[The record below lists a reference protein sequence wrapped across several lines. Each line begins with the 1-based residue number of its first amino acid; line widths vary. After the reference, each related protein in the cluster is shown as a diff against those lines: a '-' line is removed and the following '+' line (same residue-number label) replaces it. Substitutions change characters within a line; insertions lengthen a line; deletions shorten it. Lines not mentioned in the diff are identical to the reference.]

1 MSNSDDIQ
9 GIDGSSAIE
18 GPATLRPPP
27 DPERLREL
35 DEAAAKFE
43 GQKRWQDLI
52 KTLQAKVELLDD
64 KYERVAVL
72 ERIAGIYLE
81 RFSNQAE
88 AIKANEQIL
97 DVDAENARAIDY
109 LKSMYEKRKDWDKL
123 LRILRREVAA
133 APASQQLDQYLG
145 LARFVTE
152 KVKRPEVCTEMW
164 EEVLA
169 RDPGHPEALTQLAGF
184 YEKSKDYAKLAE
196 VLRSQAAM
204 TADVPQRIQLLV
216 KLGLI
221 AGDRLNDDVIAVEAW
236 RGVMALDPN
245 DRRAQ
250 EALKKRY
257 LAMHAW
263 DELETFYAESGKWDE
278 LIRLLEREAE
288 NPAADDATKVSLFGK
303 VAQLWEVRKEKVDRA
318 ARYLEKVLE
327 IDPAN
332 RDAALR
338 LVPMYTAANDA
349 KRLATA
355 LEVKRLGDAHGAEQV
370 DTLRRLGELYEAAL
384 GEGALAFERFRDAL
398 AQAPSEPRSVVDL
411 ERAAALT
418 GRWREAQNALD
429 SAIADATV
437 GDAARVT
444 LRLRAGSILAAHLDD
459 VDGAVAQYRAVLA
472 GDEAHPE
479 ALAALESMLRA
490 HGQWAE
496 LLNVLDRRLEIVG
509 DGETRK
515 ALLLDVVHV
524 AEERLQNLPRAVE
537 AATAIVA
544 EFGDDPEALAA
555 LARLYEK
562 QEQWPQL
569 AEALRRELDVHDA
582 LGDDAK
588 GTAIRFHLATVTQQR
603 LGQAAEALELY
614 RSVLASAP
622 EHDGARQALEG
633 LLRDPSL
640 RHAAAEV
647 LQPVY
652 ELRGDWEALVRA
664 LEILVAEGDDKAER
678 VALLQRIGAVCATEL
693 GQAPRALEAYGRA
706 FQEDPSNAE
715 VTETL
720 MRVSEAVDGWPQVV
734 VLLREAAEQHAG
746 TTLGRDLYVR
756 VAEIEGRFLGNVQNA
771 VTALER
777 VLASN
782 PGDVAV
788 LEALERTWRS
798 AGRWPEVLATLR
810 RRLEVTADPEEYD
823 RVQAEIAAVQDERL
837 GDADASVATY
847 HAMLE
852 RDPTNALALAALDR
866 MFTRLGKWTE
876 LADNLAQ
883 QVSLAAEGEGRA
895 ALQFRLAEVQDQR
908 LGNREAA
915 IEILREVVTREES
928 SERAAA
934 ALEAMLGDATYT
946 ATVVDTLEPV
956 YRASGAWER
965 LVHAL
970 DVQAGLSERATK
982 VDLLHRVAELRET
995 ALDDGAGAFGALT
1008 QALTEDP
1015 SREDTLNGLD
1025 RLARSLEIDR
1035 AFVEVIEARI
1045 AALGEGGDDVE
1056 VRVALHRRA
1065 SAVSEE
1071 RLRDLDRAIGHEV
1084 AALAVQPGNLDAV
1097 SSLERLYQLTDR
1109 PKELTETLVRKAEIL
1124 DDLDERKSYLWRAA
1138 EIYETVLNDVDGAV
1152 RTYARI
1158 VEVDDS
1164 EVAALD
1170 ALIRIFVTGQRW
1182 PELLAAYEKKA
1193 ALISDADEKKRLFF
1207 EVAAVYES
1215 ELHDNDRAIDAYNHV
1230 LELDPTD
1237 LLAIQK
1243 LDALYTAQGRWQD
1256 LLSVLEREAELAAD
1270 PDEVASYRFR
1280 VAKLHEGNLADVP
1293 RAVEIYREI
1302 VETIPDHAPSV
1313 GALTAILRGDRAPLA
1328 AAAVLEPVFSA
1339 SGAYEPLVEVLEVEV
1354 RHTDDVP
1361 RKLELL
1367 QRIADVNESALD
1379 RPEAAFDAMARAV
1392 ALDPRVEENLGNF
1405 ERLAE
1410 GLSRWDTVVAV
1421 YDGAVASLADD
1432 PYRHVEL
1439 LLRVGQIHEVQ
1450 RADADAA
1457 ISRYRAVLEV
1467 DAGNASALRAL
1478 DRLYEALE
1486 QWPQVAEVLRR
1497 ELTLS
1502 DLSPDDAVSL
1512 RYRLGQVLEHRLGD
1526 PAGALAVYREIIDVQ
1541 ADHAETVAALEAMF
1555 ARGVLRAEVAAALD
1569 PLYRMYEDWEK
1580 LADLQ
1585 ARTLDLIPEA
1595 GDRVLA
1601 MRGIAEILEEKRA
1614 DAVGAFEWLGRAVK
1628 EAPLDDRSL
1637 TEVERLAAAT
1647 GAWDDLTNVYADV
1660 VEAESTTDDVRVV
1673 IGKRLARVHE
1683 EERSDLPSA
1692 EGAYQFVLDV
1702 APLDPDALE
1711 SLDRLHTAS
1720 GEAEKLVT
1728 VLSRRAQI
1736 TEDPEEKVG
1745 HTLRLAGLLR
1755 DDLGRVD
1762 DAVVQY
1768 RAVVETIDAR
1778 NRPSLDAL
1786 EAIYASQERWPE
1798 LYAVQERKLD
1808 AADSDEER
1816 AETYTRMAS
1825 IAQDY
1830 LGRPDDAVKLY
1841 EQVLVIRGEEAETL
1855 SAIAALHEA
1864 AGRWQDL
1871 IDVLERQLGSEADSD
1886 RRVEIAL
1893 RVAAVY
1899 LEKLGDV
1906 ERAIEGYR
1914 RVLDIESAS
1923 FEALRALAA
1932 IYRQGQRWDELVVTL
1947 QTLIALGTATLEN
1960 DEIKAAWSELGTI
1973 YWTVLGQGDESVDA
1987 WRNAL
1992 EVDPADA
1999 TSLAALLV
2007 IHTAREEW
2015 REVVDVLG
2023 RQAAGA
2029 DDAETKVALHLQAAD
2044 VWEQRI
2050 GEPDGA
2056 RASYEA
2062 VLEVDALHGRAFTAL
2077 ESLHREAARWDELS
2091 GLYVARH
2098 DKLAEDGNVAEAV
2111 PFMVRAAKVFD
2122 TELGDRE
2129 QAFAAAQIAFEEDV
2143 TNPEAIAALE
2153 AITGASSKWNELLK
2167 TTMEAYTAEPAGA
2180 RKTQL
2185 GLHAAKWYGLELGH
2199 PEWAIP
2205 IYTQILAA
2213 EPGNLQALRSQ
2224 GELYRRLGQWQPLA
2238 KTLQRAV
2245 EVARSPEDRRTAHVQ
2260 LGEVYEKSLKQPQQA
2275 VEQFHAA
2282 LAIDATDGA
2291 ALAALA
2297 RVHAAAEDWPALVDV
2312 LRRHV
2317 ASVADPAEA
2326 AELRMRVGSVLED
2339 RTGDLE
2345 GAAAEYAAVLEADP
2359 VNLAAMRGLEG
2370 IYARLGRSQE
2380 LLGVLEQQLEVVSTE
2395 RERIKLLTR
2404 IGAMLEEEFV
2414 RPALAIE
2421 RFERVLEIDPSHDPS
2436 LRALERLYRQTGQ
2449 WNELIATLE
2458 RHLTAT
2464 GERRDRV
2471 PVFLQMGRVYADE
2484 KRDLEHAE
2492 DAFLNVLQIDAENVD
2507 ALDALARIYES
2518 RNDWHRATDMLEQL
2532 AQFVAGDTA
2541 KAVELRVRVGKIAET
2556 SLGDELRAVD
2566 QYQAALDL
2574 DPAHL
2579 PALEALRAIATRR
2592 EDWYEVA
2599 RYLDREQAA
2608 TELPRTRAKLLTEL
2622 GRVNAQHLDDQA
2634 QSISCYEEALRCD
2647 PDQEEAAWP
2656 LCNFYVAEQ
2665 RWADAEPLAEML
2677 TRRASRRDPAE
2688 QLQIQLTMGRVAVAL
2703 GKGDRA
2709 IKAFTAAQ
2717 ALDRAN
2723 VESISALALAYF
2735 EKQDWDNAFK
2745 HYQVL
2750 LVHHKDELDA
2760 EARADLYYRLGV
2772 VKSAQGDRRRAAN
2785 FLEKSLEEY
2794 PGYRPAL
2801 GALIDT
2807 HSAGAEWEQ
2816 AIGYRTQLL
2825 DMEDDEEKR
2834 FAMLQEIGGLWQ
2846 DKAKNTQKAIQAF
2859 AGAAELKPRDHV
2871 LLHKLLGLYTEAKQ
2885 WSKVIEV
2892 VQRISDLETNA
2903 ERKARYAYSIASIY
2917 NQELKNPDEALTFY
2931 NQALDFNPSELK
2943 PFAKVN
2949 EILQAR
2955 RDWRSLSRAYKRMIE
2970 RVAGKPDSRDLEF
2983 SLLHPLGLIYRDR
2996 LNENDKALAVFKLA
3010 SERKPDDLTEH
3021 KIVAE
3026 LAMRVGDIPES
3037 IARWQTIAAQ
3047 DMGNSEA
3054 LHAIY
3059 DLYYQSHQHD
3069 KAWCVAATTAFLLRD
3084 RAREDLRAFF
3094 EQYRPRKPLAP
3105 TGRLTEEHWVKQLFH
3120 PNEDPVVGKIFASIL
3135 GAVRRA
3141 KVKPLQQFGFTQKE
3155 LQDPANTTVALVRSL
3170 AQSSQALNLPL
3181 PSIFL
3186 KPQQQGGLGY
3196 VPSEPIASFAGAGL
3210 LSGLRPEELAFVAAK
3225 HMTYYRNEHYIRVL
3239 LPTTQEL
3246 TVMLLA
3252 AIKLVKSDQDVP
3264 AESAQAAQTL
3274 APLLATDPIAVEGLR
3289 KVVRYFLE
3297 QGGASNIK
3305 KWYQSVEL
3313 TAARAGFLMCGDL
3326 EIARKMLALE
3336 PGLPGDLAPAEKLKD
3351 VVQFS
3356 MSETYFSLREGLGI
3370 NFQVQSASY

>member
-9 GIDGSSAIE
+9 GIDGSNALEAST
-18 GPATLRPPP
+18 TLRPPP
-27 DPERLREL
+27 DPDRLREL
-35 DEAAAKFE
+35 DETAAKFE

-52 KTLQAKVELLDD
+52 KTLQAKSEILDD
-64 KYERVAVL
+64 RDERVAL
-72 ERIAGIYLE
+72 HERIAGIYLE

-88 AIKANEQIL
+88 AIKANEHIL
-97 DVDAENARAIDY
+97 DIDPENARAIDY

-204 TADVPQRIQLLV
+204 TADVAQRVQLLV

-221 AGDRLNDDVIAVEAW
+221 AGDRLNDDAIAVEAW
-236 RGVMALDPN
+236 RGVLVLDPN

-257 LAMHAW
+257 LTMHAW
-263 DELETFYAESGKWDE
+263 DELEQFYAESGKWDE

-288 NPAADDATKVSLFGK
+288 NPAADDATKVSLFAK

-355 LEVKRLGDAHGAEQV
+355 LEVKRLGDAPGVEQV
-370 DTLRRLGELYEAAL
+370 DTLRKLGELYEGPL
-384 GEGALAFERFRDAL
+384 GEGALAFDRFRDAL
-398 AQAPSEPRSVVDL
+398 AQAPSDERSVADL

-418 GRWREAQNALD
+418 GRWREAQNALEA
-429 SAIADATV
+429 AIADASV
-437 GDAARVT
+437 DEAARVG
-444 LRLRAGSILAAHLDD
+444 LRLRSGSILAAHLDD
-459 VDGAVAQYRAVLA
+459 VDGAVAQYRAVLS
-472 GDEAHPE
+472 GDPAHPE

-496 LLNVLDRRLEIVG
+496 LLNVLDRRLEIVT

-515 ALLLDVVHV
+515 ALLLDVVRV

-555 LARLYEK
+555 LSRLYEK

-569 AEALRRELDVHDA
+569 AEVLRRELEVHEAYADE
-582 LGDDAK
+582 AK
-588 GTAIRFHLATVTQQR
+588 VTAIRFHLATVTQQR
-603 LGQAAEALELY
+603 LAQPTEALGLY
-614 RSVLASAP
+614 REVLASAP
-622 EHDGARQALEG
+622 DHDGARQALEG

-678 VALLQRIGAVCATEL
+678 VALLQRIGSVAATEL

-715 VTETL
+715 VTDTL

-734 VLLREAAEQHAG
+734 VLFREAAEQQAG
-746 TTLGRDLYVR
+746 TPLGRDLYVR

-777 VLASN
+777 VLESN

-837 GDADASVATY
+837 NDADASVATY

-852 RDPTNALALAALDR
+852 RDPTNAIALTALDR
-866 MFTRLGKWTE
+866 MFTRLGKWPS
-876 LADNLAQ
+876 LAENLAQ
-883 QVSLAAEGEGRA
+883 QVSLAPDGESRA

-928 SERAAA
+928 TDRAVA

-956 YRASGAWER
+956 YRERGAWDR

-970 DVQAGLSERATK
+970 EVQAGLSERAAK

-995 ALDDGAGAFGALT
+995 ALDDGAGAFVALS
-1008 QALTEDP
+1008 QALTEDS
-1015 SREDTLNGLD
+1015 SREDTLAGLD
-1025 RLARSLEIDR
+1025 RLARSLEIDGD
-1035 AFVEVIEARI
+1035 FVEVIEARI
-1045 AALGEGGDDVE
+1045 GALEEGDPD

-1124 DDLDERKSYLWRAA
+1124 DDLDERKAYLWRAA
-1138 EIYETVLNDVDGAV
+1138 EIYETVLNDVEGAV
-1152 RTYARI
+1152 GTYRRI

-1302 VETIPDHAPSV
+1302 LETIPDHAPSI
-1313 GALTAILRGDRAPLA
+1313 GALTAILRGDGAPLA
-1328 AAAVLEPVFSA
+1328 AAAVLESVYSA
-1339 SGAYEPLVEVLEVEV
+1339 AGSFEPLVEVLEVQV
-1354 RHTDDVP
+1354 RHTEDVP
-1361 RKLELL
+1361 AKLELL

-1421 YDGAVASLADD
+1421 YDAAVGALADD

-1457 ISRYRAVLEV
+1457 IERYRAVLEV
-1467 DAGNASALRAL
+1467 DASNASALRAL
-1478 DRLYEALE
+1478 DRLYDALE

-1502 DLSPDDAVSL
+1502 DLSPDDAVAL
-1512 RYRLGQVLEHRLGD
+1512 RYRLGQVLEHRLAD
-1526 PAGALAVYREIIDVQ
+1526 PAGALAAYREIIDVQ
-1541 ADHAETVAALEAMF
+1541 ADHADTVAALEGMF
-1555 ARGVLRAEVAAALD
+1555 ARDVLRAEVAATLD
-1569 PLYRMYEDWEK
+1569 PLYRMSEDWEK

-1585 ARTLDLIPEA
+1585 ARTLDLIPDV

-1601 MRGIAEILEEKRA
+1601 MRGIAEILEEKRG
-1614 DAVGAFEWLGRAVK
+1614 DAAGAFAWLGRAVK

-1637 TEVERLAAAT
+1637 SEVERLAATT

-1660 VEAESTTDDVRVV
+1660 VEAETSTDEVRVA

-1683 EERSDLPSA
+1683 EERGDLASA

-1702 APLDPDALE
+1702 APLDADALE
-1711 SLDRLHTAS
+1711 ALDRLHTAS
-1720 GEAEKLVT
+1720 GEAEKLVV

-1736 TEDPEEKVG
+1736 IADPEEKVV
-1745 HTLRLAGLLR
+1745 HTLRLAAILR

-1762 DAVVQY
+1762 EAVVQY
-1768 RAVVETIDAR
+1768 RAVIEGVDAR

-1786 EAIYASQERWPE
+1786 EAIYTAQERWAD
-1798 LYAVQERKLD
+1798 LYSVQERKLD

-1816 AETYTRMAS
+1816 AETYTNMAR
-1825 IAQDY
+1825 IAESY

-1871 IDVLERQLGSEADSD
+1871 IDVLERQLGSESDSD

-1914 RVLDIESAS
+1914 RVLDIEPAS
-1923 FEALRALAA
+1923 FDALRALAA
-1932 IYRQGQRWDELVVTL
+1932 IYRHGQRWDELVVTL
-1947 QTLIALGTATLEN
+1947 QTLISLGTATLEN

-1973 YWTVLGQGDESVDA
+1973 YWTVLGNGEESIDA

-1992 EVDPADA
+1992 EIDPTDA
-1999 TSLAALLV
+1999 ASLSALLV
-2007 IHTAREEW
+2007 IHSAREEW

-2023 RQAAGA
+2023 RQAAVA
-2029 DDAETKVALHLQAAD
+2029 EDPETKVALHLQAAD

-2062 VLEVDALHGRAFTAL
+2062 VLEADALHERAFTAL
-2077 ESLHREAARWDELS
+2077 EALHREAARWDELS
-2091 GLYVARH
+2091 ALYVARH

-2153 AITGASSKWNELLK
+2153 AITGASSKWNDLLK
-2167 TTMEAYTAEPAGA
+2167 TTMESYTAEPAGP

-2213 EPGNLQALRSQ
+2213 EPGNLHALRSQ

-2245 EVARSPEDRRTAHVQ
+2245 EVARSPEDRRAAHVQ
-2260 LGEVYEKSLKQPQQA
+2260 LGEVYEKSLKQPAQA
-2275 VEQFHAA
+2275 VEQFHSA

-2297 RVHAAAEDWPALVDV
+2297 RVHAAAEDWPALVEV

-2317 ASVADPAEA
+2317 ASVTDPAEA

-2339 RTGDLE
+2339 RIGDLE
-2345 GAAAEYAAVLEADP
+2345 GAAAEYATVLSADP
-2359 VNLAAMRGLEG
+2359 TNLAAMRGLEG

-2380 LLGVLEQQLEVVSTE
+2380 LLAVLEQQLEVVSTE

-2404 IGAMLEEEFV
+2404 IGEMLEEEFV

-2436 LRALERLYRQTGQ
+2436 LRALERLYRHTGQ

-2484 KRDLEHAE
+2484 KRDVEHAE
-2492 DAFLNVLQIDAENVD
+2492 DAFLNVLQIDPENVD
-2507 ALDALARIYES
+2507 ALDALSRIYET
-2518 RNDWHRATDMLEQL
+2518 RGDWHRATDMLEQL
-2532 AQFVAGDTA
+2532 AQYVASDPA

-2566 QYQAALDL
+2566 QYQAALDI

-2634 QSISCYEEALRCD
+2634 QSIRCYEEALRCD
-2647 PDQEEAAWP
+2647 ADQEEAAWP
-2656 LCNFYVAEQ
+2656 LCNYYVSEQ

-2688 QLQIQLTMGRVAVAL
+2688 QLQIQLTMGRIAVAL

-2709 IKAFTAAQ
+2709 IKAFAAAH

-2723 VESISALALAYF
+2723 VEAISALALAYF
-2735 EKQDWDNAFK
+2735 DKQDWDNAFK

-2785 FLEKSLEEY
+2785 FLEKALEEY

-2807 HSAGAEWEQ
+2807 HSAGSEWEQ

-2834 FAMLQEIGGLWQ
+2834 FAMLQEIGALWQ

-2871 LLHKLLGLYTEAKQ
+2871 LLHKLLGLYTESKQ
-2885 WSKVIEV
+2885 WSKVIDV
-2892 VQRISDLETNA
+2892 VQRISDLETNQ

-2931 NQALDFNPSELK
+2931 NQALDFNPAELK

-2949 EILQAR
+2949 EILTAR
-2955 RDWRSLSRAYKRMIE
+2955 KDWKSLERGYRAMLKRIIN
-2970 RVAGKPDSRDLEF
+2970 KPDSKELEF
-2983 SLLHPLGLIYRDR
+2983 SLLHALGLIYRDR
-2996 LNENDKALAVFKLA
+2996 LMQPDAALRAFQMA
-3010 SERKPDDLTEH
+3010 SERKPEDLQEH
-3021 KIVAE
+3021 KILAE
-3026 LAMRVGDIPES
+3026 LAARMGNTTEAVT
-3037 IARWQTIAAQ
+3037 RWQTIAQQ
-3047 DMGNSEA
+3047 DVGNAEA
-3054 LHAIY
+3054 MHAIY

-3069 KAWCVAATTAFLLRD
+3069 KAWCVAATTSFLLRD

-3094 EQYRPRKPLAP
+3094 EQYRPRKPLQP
-3105 TGRLTEEHWVKQLFH
+3105 TGRLTEENWVKQLFH
-3120 PNEDPVVGKIFASIL
+3120 PNEDPVVGKIFAAIL

-3264 AESAQAAQTL
+3264 PESAQAAQTL
-3274 APLLATDPIAVEGLR
+3274 APLLAQDPIAVEGLR
-3289 KVVRYFLE
+3289 KVVKYFLE
-3297 QGGASNIK
+3297 QGGSSNIK

-3326 EIARKMLALE
+3326 EITRKMLGME

-3351 VVQFS
+3351 VILFS
-3356 MSETYFSLREGLGI
+3356 MSETYFSLRETLGI

>member
-9 GIDGSSAIE
+9 GIDASTALE

-27 DPERLREL
+27 DPDRLREL
-35 DEAAAKFE
+35 DETAAKFE
-43 GQKRWQDLI
+43 AQKRWQDLI
-52 KTLQAKVELLDD
+52 KTLQAKSELLDERA
-64 KYERVAVL
+64 ERVAL
-72 ERIAGIYLE
+72 YERIAGIYLE

-97 DVDAENARAIDY
+97 DIDPENAKAIDY

-221 AGDRLNDDVIAVEAW
+221 AGDRLNDDAIAVEAW

-263 DELETFYAESGKWDE
+263 DELEHFYAESGKWDE

-288 NPAADDATKVSLFGK
+288 NPAADDATKVSLFAK

-355 LEVKRLGDAHGAEQV
+355 LEVKRLGDAPGAEQV
-370 DTLRRLGELYEAAL
+370 DTLRRLGELYEGAL
-384 GEGALAFERFRDAL
+384 GEGGLAFDRFRDAL

-418 GRWREAQNALD
+418 GRWREAENALE
-429 SAIADATV
+429 SAIANPAVDE
-437 GDAARVT
+437 AARVT

-459 VDGAVAQYRAVLA
+459 VEGAGTQYRAVLA
-472 GDEAHPE
+472 GDAAHPE
-479 ALAALESMLRA
+479 ALAALESLLRA

-496 LLNVLDRRLEIVG
+496 LLNVLDRRLEIV
-509 DGETRK
+509 DEAATRK

-537 AATAIVA
+537 AATAIVT

-562 QEQWPQL
+562 QEQWSPL
-569 AEALRRELDVHDA
+569 AEVLRRELDVHEA
-582 LGDDAK
+582 LGDDAAA
-588 GTAIRFHLATVTQQR
+588 TAIRFHLATVTQLR
-603 LGQAAEALELY
+603 LGQAAQALELY
-614 RSVLASAP
+614 RAVLATAP

-633 LLRDPSL
+633 LLRDPTL

-664 LEILVAEGDDKAER
+664 LEILVAEGDDRAER
-678 VALLQRIGAVCATEL
+678 VALLQRIGAVTATEL

-706 FQEDPSNAE
+706 FQEDPANAE

-720 MRVSEAVDGWPQVV
+720 MRVSEAVEGWPQVV
-734 VLLREAAEQHAG
+734 VLFREAAEQHAG
-746 TTLGRDLYVR
+746 TSLGRDLYVR

-777 VLASN
+777 VLESN

-798 AGRWPEVLATLR
+798 ANRWPEVLATLR
-810 RRLEVTADPEEYD
+810 RRLEVTSDPEEYD
-823 RVQAEIAAVQDERL
+823 RVQSEIAVVQDERL
-837 GDADASVATY
+837 NDADASVATY

-866 MFTRLGKWTE
+866 MFTRLGKWPE
-876 LADNLAQ
+876 LAENLAQ
-883 QVSLAAEGEGRA
+883 QVSLAADGESRS
-895 ALQFRLAEVQDQR
+895 ALQFRLAEVQDQK
-908 LGNREAA
+908 LNHREAA

-928 SERAAA
+928 AARAVD
-934 ALEAMLGDATYT
+934 ALEAFLGDPAYT

-956 YRASGAWER
+956 YRASGAWDR
-965 LVHAL
+965 LVLAL
-970 DVQAGLSERATK
+970 EVQAGLSEKATK

-995 ALDDGAGAFGALT
+995 ALDDGAGAFVALS

-1015 SREDTLNGLD
+1015 SREDTLTGLD

-1035 AFVEVIEARI
+1035 DFVEVIEARI
-1045 AALGEGGDDVE
+1045 GALDEGDAD

-1084 AALAVQPGNLDAV
+1084 AALAVQPANVDAV

-1124 DDLDERKSYLWRAA
+1124 DDLDERKAYLWRAA
-1138 EIYETVLNDVDGAV
+1138 EIYETVLNDVEGAV
-1152 RTYARI
+1152 RTYRRI

-1170 ALIRIFVTGQRW
+1170 SLIRIFVTGQRW

-1193 ALISDADEKKRLFF
+1193 ALISDAEEKKRLYF

-1243 LDALYTAQGRWQD
+1243 LDALFTAQGRWQD
-1256 LLSVLEREAELAAD
+1256 LLSVLEREADLSAD

-1280 VAKLHEGNLADVP
+1280 VAKLYEGNLADVN

-1313 GALTAILRGDRAPLA
+1313 GALTAILRGTEAPLA
-1328 AAAVLEPVFSA
+1328 AAGVLEPLLSA
-1339 SGAYEPLVEVLEVEV
+1339 SGAFEPLVEVLEVEV

-1421 YDGAVASLADD
+1421 YDAAVDSLHDD

-1450 RADADAA
+1450 RSDADAA
-1457 ISRYRAVLEV
+1457 ITRYRKVLDV

-1486 QWPQVAEVLRR
+1486 QWPQVAEILRR
-1497 ELTLS
+1497 ELGLS
-1502 DLSPDDAVSL
+1502 DLSPDDAVAL
-1512 RYRLGQVLEHRLGD
+1512 RYRLGQALEHRLGD

-1555 ARGVLRAEVAAALD
+1555 ARGVLRAEVAATLD

-1601 MRGIAEILEEKRA
+1601 MRGIAEILEEKRS
-1614 DAVGAFEWLGRAVK
+1614 DAAGAFGWLGRAVK

-1660 VEAESTTDDVRVV
+1660 VEAESSTDEIRVA

-1683 EERSDLPSA
+1683 EERGDLPSA

-1702 APLDPDALE
+1702 APLDADALE
-1711 SLDRLHTAS
+1711 SLDRLHSAS

-1728 VLSRRAQI
+1728 VLTRRAQI
-1736 TEDPEEKVG
+1736 TEDPEEKVT

-1768 RAVVETIDAR
+1768 RAVIEKVDPR

-1786 EAIYASQERWPE
+1786 EAIYAAQERWPD

-1816 AETYTRMAS
+1816 AETYTRMAR
-1825 IAQDY
+1825 IAESY

-1855 SAIAALHEA
+1855 SAVAALHES

-1899 LEKLGDV
+1899 LERLGDV

-1914 RVLDIESAS
+1914 RVLDIEPAS

-1932 IYRQGQRWDELVVTL
+1932 IYRHGQRWDELVVTL

-1973 YWTVLGQGDESVDA
+1973 YWTTLGQGDESVDA

-1999 TSLAALLV
+1999 TALAALLV
-2007 IHTAREEW
+2007 IHAAREEW

-2029 DDAETKVALHLQAAD
+2029 DDAAAKVALHLQAAD
-2044 VWEQRI
+2044 VWEQRL

-2062 VLEVDALHGRAFTAL
+2062 VLEVDPLHGRAFTAL
-2077 ESLHREAARWDELS
+2077 ESLHRAAGRWDELS

-2122 TELGDRE
+2122 VELGDRE

-2143 TNPEAIAALE
+2143 TNAEAIAALE
-2153 AITGASSKWNELLK
+2153 AITGAGGKWNDLLK
-2167 TTMEAYTAEPAGA
+2167 TTMEAYTAEPVGP

-2213 EPGNLQALRSQ
+2213 EPGNLHALRSQ

-2245 EVARSPEDRRTAHVQ
+2245 EVARSPEDRRSAHVQ
-2260 LGEVYEKSLKQPQQA
+2260 LGEVYEKSLKQPAQA

-2282 LAIDATDGA
+2282 LAIDPNDGA

-2297 RVHAAAEDWPALVDV
+2297 RVHAAAEDWPALVEV

-2317 ASVADPAEA
+2317 ASVSDPAES

-2339 RTGDLE
+2339 RIGDLE
-2345 GAAAEYAAVLEADP
+2345 GAAAEYAAVLAADP
-2359 VNLAAMRGLEG
+2359 VNLPALRGLEG

-2380 LLGVLEQQLEVVSTE
+2380 LLNVLEQQLEVVATE

-2436 LRALERLYRQTGQ
+2436 LRALERLYRQTSQ

-2464 GERRDRV
+2464 GERRERV

-2518 RNDWHRATDMLEQL
+2518 RSDWHRATDMLEQL
-2532 AQFVAGDTA
+2532 AQFVSGDPA

-2566 QYQAALDL
+2566 QYQAALDV
-2574 DPAHL
+2574 DPNHL

-2599 RYLDREQAA
+2599 RYLDREQGA
-2608 TELPRTRAKLLTEL
+2608 TELPRGRAKLLTEL

-2634 QSISCYEEALRCD
+2634 QAIRCYEEALRCD

-2656 LCNFYVAEQ
+2656 LCNFYVSEQ

-2717 ALDRAN
+2717 ALDRGN

-2735 EKQDWDNAFK
+2735 DKQDWDNAFK

-2834 FAMLQEIGGLWQ
+2834 FTMLQEIGALWQ
-2846 DKAKNTQKAIQAF
+2846 EKAKNTQKAIQAY
-2859 AGAAELKPRDHV
+2859 AGAAELKPQNHV
-2871 LLHKLLGLYTEAKQ
+2871 LLHKLLGLYTESKQ
-2885 WSKVIEV
+2885 WSKVIDV

-2903 ERKARYAYSIASIY
+2903 DRKARYAYSIASIY

-2931 NQALDFNPSELK
+2931 NQALDFNPAELK

-2949 EILQAR
+2949 EILTAR
-2955 RDWRSLSRAYKRMIE
+2955 KDWKSLERGYRAMLKRVIN
-2970 RVAGKPDSRDLEF
+2970 KPDSKDLEF
-2983 SLLHPLGLIYRDR
+2983 SLLHSLGLIYRDR
-2996 LNENDKALAVFKLA
+2996 LMQPDAALRAFQMA
-3010 SERKPDDLTEH
+3010 SERKPDDIQEH
-3021 KIVAE
+3021 KILAE
-3026 LAMRVGDIPES
+3026 LATRMGNTAEAVS
-3037 IARWQTIAAQ
+3037 RWQTIAAQ
-3047 DMGNSEA
+3047 DVGNTEA
-3054 LHAIY
+3054 MHAIY

-3069 KAWCVAATTAFLLRD
+3069 KAWCVAATTSFLLRD

-3120 PNEDPVVGKIFASIL
+3120 PNEDPVVGKIFAAIL

-3141 KVKPLQQFGFTQKE
+3141 KCKPLQQFGFTQKE
-3155 LQDPANTTVALVRSL
+3155 LQDPQNTTVALVRSL

-3196 VPSEPIASFAGAGL
+3196 VPSDPIASFAGSGL

-3274 APLLATDPIAVEGLR
+3274 APLLAQDPIAVEGLR

-3297 QGGASNIK
+3297 QGGSSNIK

-3326 EIARKMLALE
+3326 EITRKMLALE
-3336 PGLPGDLAPAEKLKD
+3336 PGLPGDLGPAEKLKD
-3351 VVQFS
+3351 VILFS

>member
-18 GPATLRPPP
+18 GSAAARPAP
-27 DPERLREL
+27 DPDRLREL

-52 KTLQAKVELLDD
+52 KTLQAKSEILDNKPD
-64 KYERVAVL
+64 RVAIQ

-88 AIKANEQIL
+88 AIKANEHIL
-97 DVDAENARAIDY
+97 DIDPGHTPAIDY

-123 LRILRREVAA
+123 LRIQRREVAA
-133 APASQQLDQYLG
+133 APSEQQLEQYLG

-169 RDPGHPEALTQLAGF
+169 RDPAHPEALTQLSGF
-184 YEKSKDYAKLAE
+184 YEKSKEYSKLAD
-196 VLRSQAAM
+196 VLRSQSAM
-204 TADVPQRIQLLV
+204 TADVPQRIQILV

-221 AGDRLNDDVIAVEAW
+221 AGDRLNDDTIAVEAW
-236 RGVMALDPN
+236 RGVLALDPN

-250 EALKKRY
+250 EALKKRF

-263 DELETFYAESGKWDE
+263 DELEQFYAESGKWDE

-288 NPAADDATKVSLFGK
+288 NPGADDATKVSLFGK
-303 VAQLWEVRKEKVDRA
+303 VAQLWEVRKDKVDRA
-318 ARYLEKVLE
+318 ARFLEKVLE

-338 LVPMYTAANDA
+338 LVPMYTATNDA

-355 LEVKRLGDAHGAEQV
+355 LEVKRLGDARGAEQV
-370 DTLRRLGELYEAAL
+370 ETLRKLGELYEGSL
-384 GEGALAFERFRDAL
+384 GEAALAFERFRDAL
-398 AQAPSEPRSVVDL
+398 AQAPSERRSVVDV
-411 ERAAALT
+411 ERATELT
-418 GRWREAQNALD
+418 GRWRDMQSALAA
-429 SAIADATV
+429 AIADSSV
-437 GDAARVT
+437 EESARVI
-444 LRLRAGSILAAHLDD
+444 LRLRAGAILAEHLDD
-459 VDGAVAQYRAVLA
+459 VDGAVAQYRVVLA
-472 GDEAHPE
+472 GDPAHPE

-496 LLNVLDRRLEIVG
+496 LLNVLDRRLEIVS
-509 DGETRK
+509 EAATRK

-524 AEERLQNLPRAVE
+524 AEERLQNPRRAVE

-544 EFGDDPEALAA
+544 EFGDDPDALAA

-569 AEALRRELDVHDA
+569 AEVLRRELEVHDR

-588 GTAIRFHLATVTQQR
+588 VTAIRFTLATVTQQR
-603 LGQAAEALELY
+603 LGQTAEALELY
-614 RSVLASAP
+614 RAVLASTP

-664 LEILVAEGDDKAER
+664 LEILVAEGDDKRER
-678 VALLQRIGAVCATEL
+678 VALLQRIGAVAATEL

-706 FQEDPSNAE
+706 FQEDPSNAD

-720 MRVSEAVDGWPQVV
+720 MRVSEAVDGWSQVV
-734 VLLREAAEQHAG
+734 VLFREAAEKHVG
-746 TTLGRDLYVR
+746 TVLGRDLYVR

-771 VTALER
+771 VTALEN

-810 RRLEVTADPEEYD
+810 RRLEVTADAEEYD
-823 RVQAEIAAVQDERL
+823 RVQSEIAAVQDERI
-837 GDADASVATY
+837 GDAEASVATY

-852 RDPTNALALAALDR
+852 RDPTNALALVSLDR
-866 MFTRLGKWTE
+866 MFTRLGNWSE
-876 LADNLAQ
+876 LAGNLAQ
-883 QVSLAAEGEGRA
+883 QVALAPDGDSRA
-895 ALQFRLAEVQDQR
+895 ALHFRLAEVQDQK

-915 IEILREVVTREES
+915 IEILREVVAREES
-928 SERAAA
+928 SERAVN
-934 ALEAMLGDATYT
+934 ALEAMLGDAAFT
-946 ATVVDTLEPV
+946 ATVVETLEPV
-956 YRASGAWER
+956 YRETGAWER

-970 DVQAGLSERATK
+970 EVQAGLSERGPK
-982 VDLLHRVAELRET
+982 VDLLQRVAELRET
-995 ALDDGAGAFGALT
+995 ALDDGAGAFVALT

-1015 SREDTLNGLD
+1015 AREDTLAGLD
-1025 RLARSLEIDR
+1025 RLARVLEIDR
-1035 AFVEVIEARI
+1035 DFVEVIEARI
-1045 AALGEGGDDVE
+1045 KLLEEGDAD
-1056 VRVALHRRA
+1056 VRVGLHRRA

-1071 RLRDLDRAIGHEV
+1071 RLKDLDRAIGHEV
-1084 AALAVQPGNLDAV
+1084 AALAVHPGNLDAV
-1097 SSLERLYQLTDR
+1097 SSLERLYQFTDR
-1109 PKELTETLVRKAEIL
+1109 PRELTETLVHKAEIL
-1124 DDLDERKSYLWRAA
+1124 DDLAERKAYLWRAA
-1138 EIYETVLNDVDGAV
+1138 EIYETVLNDLEGAV
-1152 RTYARI
+1152 RTFRRI
-1158 VEVDDS
+1158 VDVDDS
-1164 EVAALD
+1164 EVSALD

-1230 LELDPTD
+1230 LELDPGD

-1256 LLSVLEREAELAAD
+1256 LLSVLEREADLAAD

-1280 VAKLHEGNLADVP
+1280 VAKLYEGNLADVP
-1293 RAVEIYREI
+1293 RAVDIYREI
-1302 VETIPDHAPSV
+1302 VETIPDHAPSI
-1313 GALTAILRGDRAPLA
+1313 GALTVILRGAIAPLA
-1328 AAAVLEPVFSA
+1328 AAAVLEPLLSSA
-1339 SGAYEPLVEVLEVEV
+1339 GAFEPLIEVLEVEV
-1354 RHTDDVP
+1354 LHTDDLP
-1361 RKLELL
+1361 KKLDLL

-1392 ALDPRVEENLGNF
+1392 ALDLRVEENLSNF

-1421 YDGAVASLADD
+1421 YDGAVDALASD
-1432 PYRHVEL
+1432 PYRHVEV
-1439 LLRVGQIHEVQ
+1439 LLRVGQIHELQ

-1457 ISRYRAVLEV
+1457 IARYRKVLEV
-1467 DAGNASALRAL
+1467 DASNASALRAL
-1478 DRLYEALE
+1478 DRLYEAHE
-1486 QWPQVAEVLRR
+1486 QWPQVAEVLGR

-1502 DLSPDDAVSL
+1502 DLSPDDAVAL
-1512 RYRLGQVLEHRLGD
+1512 RYRLGLVLEQRLGD
-1526 PAGALAVYREIIDVQ
+1526 PVGALAAYREIIDVQ
-1541 ADHAETVAALEAMF
+1541 ADHAESVTALEGMF
-1555 ARGVLRAEVAAALD
+1555 AQGVLRAEVAATLD
-1569 PLYRMYEDWEK
+1569 PLYRMCEDWEK

-1585 ARTLDLIPEA
+1585 SRTLDLIPDL

-1601 MRGIAEILEEKRA
+1601 MRGIAEILEEKRS
-1614 DAVGAFEWLGRAVK
+1614 DAAGAFAWLGRAVK
-1628 EAPLDDRSL
+1628 ESPLDDRSL
-1637 TEVERLAAAT
+1637 TELERLAAAT

-1660 VEAESTTDDVRVV
+1660 VEAETSTDEMRVT

-1683 EERSDLPSA
+1683 DERADLLSA

-1702 APLDPDALE
+1702 APLDADALE
-1711 SLDRLHTAS
+1711 SLDRLHSAS
-1720 GEAEKLVT
+1720 GDAEKLVS

-1736 TEDPEEKVG
+1736 TEDAEEKVT
-1745 HTLRLAGLLR
+1745 HTLRLAGILR

-1762 DAVVQY
+1762 DAVVQF
-1768 RAVVETIDAR
+1768 RAVVENIDAR

-1786 EAIYASQERWPE
+1786 EAIYAAQERWAD

-1816 AETYTRMAS
+1816 AETYTGMAR
-1825 IAQDY
+1825 IAESY

-1841 EQVLVIRGEEAETL
+1841 EQVLVIRGEESESL

-1864 AGRWQDL
+1864 AARWQDL

-1906 ERAIEGYR
+1906 ERSIEGYR
-1914 RVLDIESAS
+1914 RVLDIDPVS
-1923 FEALRALAA
+1923 FDALRSLSA
-1932 IYRQGQRWDELVVTL
+1932 IYRHGQRWEELVVVL
-1947 QTLIALGTATLEN
+1947 QTLISLGTATLEN

-1973 YWTVLGQGDESVDA
+1973 FWTMLSQGDDSIDA

-1992 EVDPADA
+1992 EIDPSDETA
-1999 TSLAALLV
+1999 LAALLV
-2007 IHTAREEW
+2007 IHAAREEW
-2015 REVVDVLG
+2015 HDVVDVLG
-2023 RQAAGA
+2023 RQAA
-2029 DDAETKVALHLQAAD
+2029 DLPDAATKIALHLQAAD

-2062 VLEVDALHGRAFTAL
+2062 VLEVDLLHERAFSVL
-2077 ESLHREAARWDELS
+2077 ESLHREATRWDDLS
-2091 GLYVARH
+2091 SLYVARH

-2111 PFMVRAAKVFD
+2111 PFMVRAARVFD
-2122 TELGDRE
+2122 TELGDQE

-2143 TNPEAIAALE
+2143 TNAEAIAALE
-2153 AITGASSKWNELLK
+2153 SITGAASKWNELLK
-2167 TTMEAYTAEPAGA
+2167 TTMEAYQAEPAGS

-2213 EPGNLQALRSQ
+2213 EPGNLHALRSQ
-2224 GELYRRLGQWQPLA
+2224 GELYRRLGQWLPLA

-2245 EVARSPEDRRTAHVQ
+2245 EVARSPEDRRSAHVQ
-2260 LGEVYEKSLKQPQQA
+2260 LGEVYEKSLKQPTQA
-2275 VEQFHAA
+2275 VEQFHSA
-2282 LAIDATDGA
+2282 LAIDATDGT
-2291 ALAALA
+2291 ALTALA
-2297 RVHAAAEDWPALVDV
+2297 RVHAAAEDWPALVEV

-2317 ASVADPAEA
+2317 ASVTDSAEA
-2326 AELRMRVGSVLED
+2326 ADLRMRVGSVLED
-2339 RTGDLE
+2339 RIGDLD
-2345 GAAAEYAAVLEADP
+2345 GAAAEYATVLEADA
-2359 VNLAAMRGLEG
+2359 VNLAALRGLEG

-2380 LLGVLEQQLEVVSTE
+2380 LLAVLEQQLDVVSTE

-2436 LRALERLYRQTGQ
+2436 LRALERLYRQTAQ
-2449 WNELIATLE
+2449 WNELVSTLE

-2471 PVFLQMGRVYADE
+2471 PIFLQMGRVYADE
-2484 KRDLEHAE
+2484 KRDIEHAE
-2492 DAFLNVLQIDAENVD
+2492 DAFLNVLQIDAESTD
-2507 ALDALARIYES
+2507 ALDALSRIYES

-2532 AQFVAGDTA
+2532 AQYVSGDPA

-2566 QYQAALDL
+2566 QYQAALDI
-2574 DPAHL
+2574 DANHL

-2599 RYLDREQAA
+2599 RYLDREQTA

-2622 GRVNAQHLDDQA
+2622 GRINGQYLDDQA
-2634 QSISCYEEALRCD
+2634 QSVRCYEEALRCD

-2656 LCNFYVAEQ
+2656 LCNQYVSEQ
-2665 RWADAEPLAEML
+2665 RWVDAEPLAEML

-2688 QLQIQLTMGRVAVAL
+2688 QLEIQLTTGRIAVAL

-2735 EKQDWDNAFK
+2735 EKQDWENAFK
-2745 HYQVL
+2745 HYQML
-2750 LVHHKDELDA
+2750 LVHHKDELDG

-2785 FLEKSLEEY
+2785 FLEKSLEEF

-2801 GALIDT
+2801 AALIDT
-2807 HSAGAEWEQ
+2807 HSAGAEWEA

-2834 FAMLQEIGGLWQ
+2834 FTMLQEIGALWQ
-2846 DKAKNTQKAIQAF
+2846 EKAKNTQKAIQAF
-2859 AGAAELKPRDHV
+2859 AGASEIKPRDHV
-2871 LLHKLLGLYTEAKQ
+2871 LLHKLLGLYTETKQ
-2885 WSKVIEV
+2885 WSKVIDV
-2892 VQRISDLETNA
+2892 VQRISDLETNTD
-2903 ERKARYAYSIASIY
+2903 RKARYAYSIASIY

-2931 NQALDFNPSELK
+2931 NQALDFNPAELK

-2949 EILQAR
+2949 EILTAR
-2955 RDWRSLSRAYKRMIE
+2955 KDWKSLERGYRSMLKRIIN
-2970 RVAGKPDSRDLEF
+2970 KTDSKDLEF
-2983 SLLHPLGLIYRDR
+2983 TLLHTLGLIYRDR
-2996 LNENDKALAVFKLA
+2996 LMQPDAALRAFQMA
-3010 SERKPDDLTEH
+3010 SERRPEDIQEH
-3021 KIVAE
+3021 KILAE
-3026 LAMRVGDIPES
+3026 LATRMGNTAEAVLH
-3037 IARWQTIAAQ
+3037 WQTIAQQ
-3047 DMGNSEA
+3047 DVGNAEA
-3054 LHAIY
+3054 MHAIY

-3069 KAWCVAATTAFLLRD
+3069 KAWCIAATTEFLLRD

-3094 EQYRPRKPLAP
+3094 EQYRPRKPLQP
-3105 TGRLTEEHWVKQLFH
+3105 TGRLTEENWVKQLFH
-3120 PNEDPVVGKIFASIL
+3120 PNEDPVVGKIFAAIL

-3155 LQDPANTTVALVRSL
+3155 MQDPQNTTVALVRSL
-3170 AQSSQALNLPL
+3170 GQSSQALNLPL

-3196 VPSEPIASFAGAGL
+3196 VPSDPIASFAGAGL

-3225 HMTYYRNEHYIRVL
+3225 HMSYYRNEHYIRVL

-3264 AESAQAAQTL
+3264 AEAAQAAQTL

-3289 KVVRYFLE
+3289 KVVKYFLE
-3297 QGGASNIK
+3297 QGGSSNIK

-3326 EIARKMLALE
+3326 EITRKMLGME
-3336 PGLPGDLAPAEKLKD
+3336 PGLPGDLSPAEKLKD
-3351 VVQFS
+3351 MILFS
-3356 MSETYFSLREGLGI
+3356 MSENYFALREVLGI

>member
-1 MSNSDDIQ
+1 MSNSDDTLTTEATS
-9 GIDGSSAIE
+9 DLSA
-18 GPATLRPPP
+18 GGATLRPPP
-27 DPERLREL
+27 DPDRLREL

-52 KTLQAKVELLDD
+52 KTLQAKAELLDVTED
-64 KYERVAVL
+64 RVALL
-72 ERIAGIYLE
+72 ERISGIYLE

-97 DVDAENARAIDY
+97 EVDPENAKAIDY

-123 LRILRREVAA
+123 LRILRREAAA
-133 APASQQLDQYLG
+133 APASQQLDQYLA

-152 KVKRPEVCTEMW
+152 KVKRPEIGTEMW
-164 EEVLA
+164 EEVQK
-169 RDPGHPEALTQLAGF
+169 RDPGHPEALAQLAGF
-184 YEKSKDYAKLAE
+184 YEKSKEYAKLAE

-204 TADVPQRIQLLV
+204 TADVPARIALLV

-221 AGDRLNDDVIAVEAW
+221 AGDRLNDDALAVEAW
-236 RGVMALDPN
+236 RGVLALDPN

-263 DELETFYAESGKWDE
+263 DDLERFYEESGKWDE
-278 LIRLLEREAE
+278 LIRVLEREAE
-288 NPAADDATKVSLFGK
+288 NPQAEDATKVSLFSK
-303 VAQLWEVRKEKVDRA
+303 IAQLWEVRKEKVDRA
-318 ARYLEKVLE
+318 ARNLEKVLE

-338 LVPMYTAANDA
+338 LVPMYAAANDPA
-349 KRLATA
+349 KLATA
-355 LEVKRLGDAHGAEQV
+355 LEVKRQGDARGDEQV
-370 DTLRRLGELYEAAL
+370 ETLRRLGELYEGPR
-384 GEGALAFERFRDAL
+384 GEGALAFERYRDAF
-398 AQAPSEPRSVVDL
+398 AQAPAEARSVVDL

-418 GRWREAQNALD
+418 GRWREAEAAIEA
-429 SAIADATV
+429 AIADGSLDA
-437 GDAARVT
+437 AARVT
-444 LRLRAGSILAAHLDD
+444 LRLRAGAILSGHLED
-459 VDGAVAQYRAVLA
+459 VDGAAAQYRAVLE
-472 GDEAHPE
+472 GDESHPE
-479 ALAALESMLRA
+479 ALASLDALLRA

-496 LLNVLDRRLEIVG
+496 LLAVLDRRLAIV
-509 DGETRK
+509 DEAVTRR
-515 ALLLDVVHV
+515 ALLLDVVQV
-524 AEERLQNLPRAVE
+524 AEEKLQNLPRAVG
-537 AATAIVA
+537 AAKTVVA

-555 LARLYEK
+555 LSRLHEK
-562 QEQWPQL
+562 LEQWPEL
-569 AEALRRELDVHDA
+569 ADVLRRELDVHDA
-582 LGDDAK
+582 FGDEAK
-588 GTAIRFHLATVTQQR
+588 VTAIRFHLATVTQQR
-603 LGQAAEALELY
+603 LGRAAEALELY
-614 RSVLASAP
+614 RSVLAASP
-622 EHDGARQALEG
+622 DHDGARVALEG

-693 GQAPRALEAYGRA
+693 GQATRGLDAYGRA

-715 VTETL
+715 VTETV
-720 MRVSEAVDGWPQVV
+720 MRVAEAVDGWSQVV
-734 VLLREAAEQHAG
+734 VLFREAAEQHAG
-746 TTLGRDLYVR
+746 TQLARDLYVR

-777 VLASN
+777 VLEAN

-810 RRLEVTADPEEYD
+810 RRLDVTSDPEEYD
-823 RVQAEIAAVQDERL
+823 RVHAEIAAVQDEKL
-837 GDADASVATY
+837 NDADAAVGTY
-847 HAMLE
+847 RAMLE
-852 RDPTNALALAALDR
+852 RDPTNALSLGALDR
-866 MFTRLGKWTE
+866 TFTRLGRWPD
-876 LADNLAQ
+876 LADNLVQ
-883 QVSLAAEGEGRA
+883 QVALAPDGETRA
-895 ALQFRLAEVQDQR
+895 ALQFRLAEVQDQK
-908 LGNREAA
+908 LNNREAA
-915 IEILREVVTREES
+915 IEILREVVTREEAA
-928 SERAAA
+928 ERAST

-956 YRASGAWER
+956 YRASGAWDR
-965 LVHAL
+965 LVLAL
-970 DVQAGLSERATK
+970 EVQAGLSDRPQK

-995 ALDDGAGAFGALT
+995 ALDDGAGAFEALT

-1015 SREDTLNGLD
+1015 AREDTLNGLD
-1025 RLARSLEIDR
+1025 RLARSLDSDKQ
-1035 AFVEVIEARI
+1035 FVEVIEARI
-1045 AALGEGGDDVE
+1045 GTLGEGDAD
-1056 VRVALHRRA
+1056 VRVGLHRRA

-1071 RLRDLDRAIGHEV
+1071 RLQDLDRAIGHEV
-1084 AALAVQPGNLDAV
+1084 AALAVAPDNLEAV
-1097 SSLERLYQLTDR
+1097 SALERLYQLTDR
-1109 PKELTETLVRKAEIL
+1109 PKELTETLIRKAEVL
-1124 DDLDERKSYLWRAA
+1124 SEVDERKAYLWRAA
-1138 EIYETVLNDVDGAV
+1138 EIQETVLNDVEGAV
-1152 RTYARI
+1152 RSYRRI
-1158 VEVDDS
+1158 VEVDDG
-1164 EVAALD
+1164 EVGALD

-1193 ALISDADEKKRLFF
+1193 ELISDADEKKRLFF
-1207 EVAAVYES
+1207 EVAAVHES
-1215 ELHDNDRAIDAYNHV
+1215 ELKDNDRAIDAYNRV
-1230 LELDPTD
+1230 LEFDPTD

-1256 LLSVLEREAELAAD
+1256 LLSILEREAELAAD

-1280 VAKLHEGNLADVP
+1280 VAKLHEGSLADVN

-1302 VETIPDHAPSV
+1302 LETIPDHAPSL
-1313 GALTAILRGDRAPLA
+1313 GALTAILRGTGAPLA
-1328 AAAVLEPVFSA
+1328 AAAVLEPVHSA
-1339 SGAYEPLVEVLEVEV
+1339 SGSFEPLVEVLEVEAK
-1354 RHTDDVP
+1354 HTEDVP

-1367 QRIADVNESALD
+1367 QRIAEVNETALD
-1379 RPEAAFDAMARAV
+1379 RPEAAFDALARAV

-1410 GLSRWDTVVAV
+1410 GLNRWDRVVEV
-1421 YDGAVASLADD
+1421 YDGAVGALADD

-1439 LLRVGQIHEVQ
+1439 LLRIGQIHEVQ
-1450 RADADAA
+1450 RNDADAA
-1457 ISRYRAVLEV
+1457 IARYRSVLDV
-1467 DAGNASALRAL
+1467 DSGNAGALRAL

-1486 QWPQVAEVLRR
+1486 RYAEMADVLRR
-1497 ELTLS
+1497 ELNLS
-1502 DLSPDDAVSL
+1502 DLSPDDAVAL
-1512 RYRLGQVLEHRLGD
+1512 RYRLGQALEHKLND
-1526 PAGALAVYREIIDVQ
+1526 APGALAVYREIIDVQ

-1555 ARGVLRAEVAAALD
+1555 SRGVQRAEVSATLD

-1585 ARTLDLIPEA
+1585 SRTLDLIPDA
-1595 GDRVLA
+1595 GERVLA

-1614 DAVGAFEWLGRAVK
+1614 DAAGAFGWLGRAVK
-1628 EAPLDDRSL
+1628 ESPLDDRSL

-1647 GAWDDLTNVYADV
+1647 GGWDELTNVYADV
-1660 VEAESTTDDVRVV
+1660 VEAESSTDEIRVA

-1683 EERSDLPSA
+1683 EERGDLPSA

-1702 APLDPDALE
+1702 SPLDADALE
-1711 SLDRLHTAS
+1711 ALDRLHTAT

-1728 VLSRRAQI
+1728 ILERRARI

-1745 HTLRLAGLLR
+1745 HTLRLAGLLQN
-1755 DDLGRVD
+1755 DLGRVD

-1768 RAVVETIDAR
+1768 RAVVEGVDAR

-1786 EAIYASQERWPE
+1786 ESIYANQQRWPD

-1808 AADSDEER
+1808 AADSDDER
-1816 AETYTRMAS
+1816 AETYTRMAR
-1825 IAQDY
+1825 IAESY

-1855 SAIAALHEA
+1855 SAIAALHEG
-1864 AGRWQDL
+1864 AGRWTDL

-1886 RRVEIAL
+1886 KRVEIAL

-1899 LEKLGDV
+1899 LEKLGDT
-1906 ERAIEGYR
+1906 ERAIESYR
-1914 RVLDIESAS
+1914 RVLDIEPAS
-1923 FEALRALAA
+1923 FDAMRALAA
-1932 IYRQGQRWDELVVTL
+1932 IYRAGERWDELVQTL
-1947 QTLIALGTATLEN
+1947 QMLISLGTATLPNE
-1960 DEIKAAWSELGTI
+1960 EIKAAWSELGTL
-1973 YWTVLGQGDESVDA
+1973 YWMTLGQGDEAVDA

-1992 EVDPADA
+1992 EVDPSDA
-1999 TSLAALLV
+1999 AALSALLT

-2015 REVVDVLG
+2015 RDVVDVLG
-2023 RQAAGA
+2023 KQAAN
-2029 DDAETKVALHLQAAD
+2029 AEEPAQKVALHLAAAD
-2044 VWEQRI
+2044 VWEDRI
-2050 GEPDGA
+2050 QEPDGA

-2062 VLEVDALHGRAFTAL
+2062 VLESEPLHGRAFTAL
-2077 ESLHREAARWDELS
+2077 ESLHREASRWDELS
-2091 GLYVARH
+2091 SLYVARH
-2098 DKLAEDGNVAEAV
+2098 DKLSEEGQVAEAV
-2111 PFMVRAAKVFD
+2111 PFMVRAARVFEV
-2122 TELGDRE
+2122 ELGDHE
-2129 QAFAAAQIAFEEDV
+2129 QAYAAAQIAFDEDV
-2143 TNPEAIAALE
+2143 TNAEAVETLE
-2153 AITGASSKWNELLK
+2153 KITSTLSRWNELLK
-2167 TTMEAYTAEPAGA
+2167 TTMDAYGAEPAGP

-2205 IYTQILAA
+2205 IYNQILAA
-2213 EPGNLQALRSQ
+2213 EPANLHALRSQ
-2224 GELYRRLGQWQPLA
+2224 AELYRKLGQWQPLS

-2260 LGEVYEKSLKQPQQA
+2260 LGEVYEKNLKQPSQA

-2282 LAIDATDGA
+2282 LAIDGSDGA
-2291 ALAALA
+2291 ALTALA
-2297 RVHAAAEDWPALVDV
+2297 RVHAAAEDWPALVEV

-2317 ASVADPAEA
+2317 DSTQDPAEA
-2326 AELRMRVGSVLED
+2326 AELRMRIGSVLED

-2345 GAAAEYAAVLEADP
+2345 GAAAEYALVLQGDP
-2359 VNLAAMRGLEG
+2359 VNLAALRGLEG

-2380 LLGVLEQQLEVVSTE
+2380 LLGVLEQQLEVVPTE

-2404 IGAMLEEEFV
+2404 IGEMLEEEFV

-2436 LRALERLYRQTGQ
+2436 LRALERLYRATGQ
-2449 WNELIATLE
+2449 WNELISTLE

-2464 GERRDRV
+2464 TERRDRV
-2471 PVFLQMGRVYADE
+2471 PIFLQMGHVFADE
-2484 KRDLEHAE
+2484 RRDLDHAE
-2492 DAFLNVLQIDAENVD
+2492 DAFLNVLQIEAENTD
-2507 ALDALARIYES
+2507 ALDSLARIYES
-2518 RNDWHRATDMLEQL
+2518 RQDWHRATDTLEQL
-2532 AQFVAGDTA
+2532 AQYVAGDA
-2541 KAVELRVRVGKIAET
+2541 GKAVELRVRVGKIAET
-2556 SLGDELRAVD
+2556 SLGDELRAVE

-2574 DPAHL
+2574 DPSHL

-2608 TELPRTRAKLLTEL
+2608 TELPRTRARLLTEL
-2622 GRVNAQHLDDQA
+2622 GRVQAQYLDDEA
-2634 QSISCYEEALRCD
+2634 QSIRCYEEALRND
-2647 PDQEEAAWP
+2647 ADQEEAAWP
-2656 LCNFYVAEQ
+2656 LANHYVANE
-2665 RWADAEPLAEML
+2665 RWADAEPLVEML

-2688 QLQIQLTMGRVAVAL
+2688 QLQIQLMMGRVAVKV

-2717 ALDRAN
+2717 TLDRAN
-2723 VESISALALAYF
+2723 VEAITALALAYF
-2735 EKQDWDNAFK
+2735 DKQDWDNAFK

-2750 LVHHKDELDA
+2750 LVHHKDDLDA

-2772 VKSAQGDRRRAAN
+2772 VKASQSDRRRAVN
-2785 FLEKSLEEY
+2785 FLEKALEEY

-2801 GALIDT
+2801 GALIET
-2807 HSAGAEWEQ
+2807 HAAGSEWEPS
-2816 AIGYRTQLL
+2816 IGYRTQLL
-2825 DMEDDEEKR
+2825 DMEDDEAKR
-2834 FAMLQEIGGLWQ
+2834 FAMLLEIGSLWQ
-2846 DKAKNTQKAIQAF
+2846 EKAKNNQKAIQAF
-2859 AGAAELKPRDHV
+2859 AGASELRPGDRA
-2871 LLHKLLGLYTEAKQ
+2871 LLNRLLPLYTEGKQ
-2885 WSKVIEV
+2885 WSKVIDTA
-2892 VQRISDLETNA
+2892 QRIADLETNT
-2903 ERKARYAYSIASIY
+2903 ERKAVYAYTIATIY
-2917 NQELKNPDEALTFY
+2917 NKELKNPDEALTFY
-2931 NQALDFNPSELK
+2931 NQALDLNPSELK

-2949 EILQAR
+2949 EILTAR
-2955 RDWRSLSRAYKRMIE
+2955 RDWRNLSRAYKRMIE
-2970 RVAGKPDSRDLEF
+2970 RVAGKPESGDLEF

-2996 LNENDKALAVFKLA
+2996 LGENDKALAVFKLA
-3010 SERKPDDLTEH
+3010 SQRKPDDLTEH
-3021 KIVAE
+3021 KIIAE
-3026 LAMRVGDIPES
+3026 LAARMGDANES
-3037 IARWQTIAAQ
+3037 ITRWQTIANQ
-3047 DMGNSEA
+3047 DMGNAEA

-3059 DLYYQSHQHD
+3059 DLYYQAHQHD
-3069 KAWCVAATTAFLLRD
+3069 KAWCVAATTSFLLRE
-3084 RAREDLRAFF
+3084 RARDDLRAFY
-3094 EQYRPRKPLAP
+3094 EQYRPRKALAP

-3141 KVKPLQQFGFTQKE
+3141 KVKPLQQFGFTQAE
-3155 LQDPANTTVALVRSL
+3155 LQNPQNTTVALVRSL
-3170 AQSSQALNLPL
+3170 ASSSTALNLPL

-3186 KPQQQGGLGY
+3186 KPQQQGGLGF
-3196 VPSEPIASFAGAGL
+3196 VPSDPIASFAGSGL
-3210 LSGLRPEELAFVAAK
+3210 LSGLRPEELSFVAAK

-3246 TVMLLA
+3246 TIMLLA
-3252 AIKLVKSDQDVP
+3252 AVKLVKSDQDVP
-3264 AESAQAAQTL
+3264 VDAAQAAQTL
-3274 APLLATDPIAVEGLR
+3274 APLMAADPVAVEGLR

-3297 QGGASNIK
+3297 QGGSSNIK

-3326 EIARKMLALE
+3326 EITRKMLALE

-3351 VVQFS
+3351 VIQFS
-3356 MSETYFSLREGLGI
+3356 MSETYFSLREALGI